1 METIK
6 EKKIRRSLI
15 EKTCYGANLVY
26 LLFRIYYLVLFIIAK
41 LDILIY
47 ISIASLALYF
57 IFFLVIRA
65 KKYYL
70 YALLCGNEFLAI
82 IIVYSIFLGF
92 DTGFFLN
99 LIGLCVVSF
108 FTTYFAK
115 FRNSGKSIIWVSLS
129 IVICL
134 ILYFV
139 TSFVAP
145 YYEVEKWLT
154 MSLFISHILS
164 VFALISV
171 YLIIFLRYSFRLESR
186 IMNESRTDEL
196 TKISNRYGL
205 YDHIDTLQN
214 KDEYNL
220 AIFDIDDFKDI
231 NDKFGHVFGDYVLKK
246 VAEIATN
253 TLTDSFICR
262 YGGEEFIVI
271 YKTDNQIE
279 AFKKLDS
286 FRKIISETSFE
297 FDNKDTSLT
306 ITIGIS
312 SNDKPS
318 DIEKWI
324 EMADK
329 KLYLGKNTGKNKTV
343 I

>member
-1 METIK
+1 METTK
-6 EKKIRRSLI
+6 EKTIRRSLI
-15 EKTCYGANLVY
+15 EKTCYGANFIY
-26 LLFRIYYLVLFIIAK
+26 LLFRIFYLILFIIAQI
-41 LDILIY
+41 DVLIY
-47 ISIASLALYF
+47 ISIASLALYL

-82 IIVYSIFLGF
+82 IIVYTLFLGF

-108 FTTYFAK
+108 FTSYFSKTKNA
-115 FRNSGKSIIWVSLS
+115 GKSMIWVVLS
-129 IVICL
+129 VIICL
-134 ILYFV
+134 ALYFV
-139 TSFVAP
+139 TSFIEP
-145 YYEVEKWLT
+145 FYETEKWII
-154 MSLFISHILS
+154 MSLSVAHILA

-171 YLIIFLRYSFRLESR
+171 YLIIFLRYAFKLENR
-186 IMNESRTDEL
+186 IINESRTDEL

-231 NDKFGHVFGDYVLKK
+231 NDTYGHVFGDFVLKK

-253 TLTDSFICR
+253 TLSDSFICR

-271 YKTDNQIE
+271 FKTDNEIE

-297 FDNKDTSLT
+297 FDNKATSLT